1 MLSTSLWISFPAR
14 AFASLMNKAEAG
26 GFIVAADRYEA
37 TVRPNSTSQ
46 SQ

>member
-1 MLSTSLWISFPAR
+1 MLPTLLWISFPAR
-14 AFASLMNKAEAG
+14 VLASLMNKAEAG
-26 GFIVAADRYEA
+26 GLIVAADRYEA